1 MSYTQEGRSFF
12 LLGNCFTQYVSWLSL
27 LERIP
32 QVLKMILV
40 SFRGKPM
47 FLISSEKILRVVLC
61 SILDSLYFGHILT
74 KNEGSALPP
83 WLFILEAVLRSATV
97 TILPHHSFAN
107 GNRGPSPCI
116 RCWQH
121 RSQHHRS
128 RSPLQS
134 GRSVFSSLYKA
145 SCWVFFFFCNLEAV
159 LKEGE
164 QGVGWHTL
172 RVTRKAGVG

>member
-1 MSYTQEGRSFF
+1 
-12 LLGNCFTQYVSWLSL
+12 
-27 LERIP
+27 
-32 QVLKMILV
+32 MILV

-83 WLFILEAVLRSATV
+83 WLFTLEAVLRSATV
-97 TILPHHSFAN
+97 TILPHHPFAN
-107 GNRGPSPCI
+107 GNGGPSHVSGAGDTAANIIGAGLLSRVDDLSSAPFTK
-116 RCWQH
+116 
-121 RSQHHRS
+121 HH
-128 RSPLQS
+128 
-134 GRSVFSSLYKA
+134 VFL
-145 SCWVFFFFCNLEAV
+145 FCNLEAV

-172 RVTRKAGVG
+172 RVTRRAGVG